1 MFGIWILN
9 ETDLDEVEPSC
20 SNQLTDHSGILSS
33 FVRVEGIQ
41 RNVKNSF
48 VLTSTQL
55 VLPDYSYPR
64 PDYSYLNSL
73 TTPTITPKKSKRKKR
88 DWWRKPWRIYCKY
101 PGWKMFKE
109 QQKGAA
115 IYWRQSY
122 ITIGFKIN
130 HYQTEMPV
138 SSTDLLVHDIAWLGG
153 GHFWSL
159 FPPLFARC
167 WGGQQLTHHHL
178 KWRDYKTQLFFTY
191 GPDPCSQC
199 MNTTRPSWM
208 GWIRATFSPT
218 CVLAVFPRRKHCVF
232 LL

>member
-73 TTPTITPKKSKRKKR
+73 TTPTITPKKIQKEKEGLVKK
-88 DWWRKPWRIYCKY
+88 
-101 PGWKMFKE
+101 
-109 QQKGAA
+109 
-115 IYWRQSY
+115 
-122 ITIGFKIN
+122 TVTN
-130 HYQTEMPV
+130 
-138 SSTDLLVHDIAWLGG
+138 LLQISRMENV
-153 GHFWSL
+153 
-159 FPPLFARC
+159 
-167 WGGQQLTHHHL
+167 
-178 KWRDYKTQLFFTY
+178 
-191 GPDPCSQC
+191 
-199 MNTTRPSWM
+199 
-208 GWIRATFSPT
+208 
-218 CVLAVFPRRKHCVF
+218 
-232 LL
+232 